1 MNRNQVVHVLLV
13 LAFVFLTGAPHAR
26 AQGTDPLPSQIEN
39 LDASLLQERPR
50 EELSQM
56 MEKHVQEGL
65 AAANRRS
72 SQEWRQ
78 IASPEQWESFKRKR
92 LEDLR
97 ASLGQFPEI
106 PGDPRQL
113 ITRTL
118 PGDGFVIED
127 LVFES
132 RPGLWVT
139 ANLYRPNPL
148 RASMPGILI
157 CHSHHNP
164 KTQGELQDM

>member
-1 MNRNQVVHVLLV
+1 MRLKAKVPLYLAVALLIP
-13 LAFVFLTGAPHAR
+13 AAAPR
-26 AQGTDPLPSQIEN
+26 AQAQSAEELRVQLEK
-39 LDASLLQERPR
+39 LDVSVLRDRPP

-56 MEKHVQEGL
+56 LEKHAQEGL

-72 SQEWRQ
+72 SLEWRQ
-78 IASPEQWESFKRKR
+78 ISGREQWEAFKRKR
-92 LEDLR
+92 LEALR

-106 PGDPRQL
+106 PGDPRRL

-139 ANLYRPNPL
+139 ANLYRPD
-148 RASMPGILI
+148 PGVDAGSFATNTI
-157 CHSHHNP
+157 P
-164 KTQGELQDM
+164 KRKANCRIWE